1 MLKVFKK
8 RLVLEILGILLL
20 SLLIWYAGPYLAFA
34 DHRPL
39 ATEGARY
46 LIIALV
52 IAIWAALKLLK
63 ILKAASAGR

>member
-39 ATEGARY
+39 ATEGAGGAQAPEDPQGSERWQE
-46 LIIALV
+46 A
-52 IAIWAALKLLK
+52 
-63 ILKAASAGR
+63 R